1 MRAVIIS
8 DSQSLGMNIRQ
19 QLLHHGL
26 ECQAGDM
33 LSLDLAAEHFPN
45 ITPDLVVVVLS
56 PEPERALL
64 AVHEARLLTHAR
76 VVAVGPAS
84 DSRLVLRTLRTGAGD
99 YWDEAELDVELPAAL
114 DRLHGD
120 LQIQTE
126 PARTIAVLA
135 PSGGSGSSTLAVN
148 VAAVLAREHKSTL
161 LFDLKLEAGDLAALL
176 NVKPTHTLAD
186 LCQNVARMDRT
197 MFERALVHHSSGVSL
212 LAPPRNLA
220 DLSLVTSDGI
230 RQALSLARGLFP
242 YVVVD
247 LDHSFR
253 EEQTQVLRLANI
265 ILLVMR
271 LDFTSLQN
279 TQRTLEYMTNH
290 LGIGSDRVRVVVNRY
305 GQPRE
310 VPALKAEQALGVK
323 IFHYVPEDPITVNRA
338 NNNGV
343 PAVLEYPRARISK
356 SVCKLAVSVNGRH
369 SGQ

>member
-1 MRAVIIS
+1 MRAVIVS
-8 DSQSLGMNIRQ
+8 DSQPLSFQIRQ
-19 QLLHHGL
+19 QFLHHGL
-26 ECQAGDM
+26 ECQAGDV
-33 LSLDLAAEHFPN
+33 LSLDLAAEHLPRS
-45 ITPDLVVVVLS
+45 TPDLVVVVLS
-56 PEPERALL
+56 PDPERAMVALN
-64 AVHEARLLTHAR
+64 EARLRTQERIL
-76 VVAVGPAS
+76 VVGPTS
-84 DSRLVLRTLRTGAGD
+84 DSRLVLRTLRSGASD
-99 YWDEAELDVELPAAL
+99 YLDEAELDAELQAAL
-114 DRLHGD
+114 GRLRAESPT
-120 LQIQTE
+120 QTE

-161 LFDLKLEAGDLAALL
+161 LLDLKLESGDLAALL
-176 NVKPTHTLAD
+176 NLRPTHTLAD

-220 DLSLVTSDGI
+220 DISLVTADGI
-230 RQALSLARGLFP
+230 RQALNLARGLFP

-247 LDHSFR
+247 LDHSFH
-253 EEQTQVLRLANI
+253 EEQTQVLRLANV

-279 TQRTLEYMTNH
+279 AQRTLEYLTNH
-290 LGIGSDRVRVVVNRY
+290 LGVASDRVRLVVNRY

-323 IFHYVPEDPITVNRA
+323 IFHYVPEDPKTVNRA

-343 PAVLEYPRARISK
+343 PAVLESPRASISK
-356 SVCKLAVSVNGRH
+356 SVAKLAVSVNGRH
-369 SGQ
+369 HSQ